1 MRNKEVKKKQAELF
15 MTKLRQSENVGQ
27 LILIDAKDDSF
38 PFGQFL
44 SSYHEDDLE
53 TTIGLN
59 MSASCNKSEK
69 GGDF

>member
-27 LILIDAKDDSF
+27 LILIGAKDDSF

-53 TTIGLN
+53 ATICLPLVTKVKKE
-59 MSASCNKSEK
+59 AIFEI
-69 GGDF
+69 